1 MNIAQFRGVGRRHN
15 EMEKP
20 ELRNGG
26 KSEMW
31 RAEKKKKSEFQHT
44 DKWCPLKKNP
54 INGFEKVKK

>member
-31 RAEKKKKSEFQHT
+31 RAEKKKKVNST
-44 DKWCPLKKNP
+44 YR
-54 INGFEKVKK
+54 